1 MAGGR
6 GRLRGDPRP
15 REAGIVRSR
24 TATVAAAVFFAL
36 LAATLTL
43 APVAADPE
51 AEALVRKLEDVLRSN
66 SSVGVYRVEVV
77 RPSWRRVMRM
87 KYWDDRI
94 ADRFFIRLL
103 APKKDKD
110 TTFLKVGGNL
120 WMYLPKLE
128 RDIKLPPSMMLNS
141 WMGSDFTND
150 DLVKQSS
157 TVDDY
162 THRVIDREG
171 EGEAS
176 IITVESLPKPE
187 APVVW
192 GKLVLRL
199 RPDGIPVDQVFF
211 DERGT
216 AVRRIV
222 FEKVGTLGGRRT
234 PTQWTVVPLDAPDTR
249 TVLVIEEAEFDVS
262 IAERTFQRANLARS
276 GR

>member
-1 MAGGR
+1 MTAKWR
-6 GRLRGDPRP
+6 
-15 REAGIVRSR
+15 VR
-24 TATVAAAVFFAL
+24 TVGLAT
-36 LAATLTL
+36 AATLGL
-43 APVAADPE
+43 AVLGLVGGPAAADPE
-51 AEALVRKLEDVLRSN
+51 AEALVRMLEEVLRSN

-77 RPSWRRVMRM
+77 RPSWSRVMRM
-87 KYWDDRI
+87 KYWDDRTS
-94 ADRFFIRLL
+94 DRFFIRLL

-199 RPDGIPVDQVFF
+199 RPDGMPLDQVFF

-216 AVRRIV
+216 AVRRMI

-234 PTQWTVVPLDAPDTR
+234 PTQWTIVPLDEPETR
-249 TVLVIEEAEFDVS
+249 TVLVIEEAEFDVP
-262 IAERTFQRANLARS
+262 IAERTFQRANLSRS
-276 GR
+276 ER

>member
-1 MAGGR
+1 MSV
-6 GRLRGDPRP
+6 RLTG
-15 REAGIVRSR
+15 
-24 TATVAAAVFFAL
+24 VAAAAI
-36 LAATLTL
+36 LTL
-43 APVAADPE
+43 VATAFTPAPAAADPE

-66 SSVGVYRVEVV
+66 SSVGVYRVEVI
-77 RPSWRRVMRM
+77 RPSWSRVMRM

-162 THRVIDREG
+162 THHVIERAG
-171 EGEAS
+171 EGEAA

-192 GKLVLRL
+192 GKLVMRL
-199 RPDGIPVDQVFF
+199 RPDGMPVDQVFF

-216 AVRRIV
+216 AVRRID
-222 FEKVGTLGGRRT
+222 FEKVGMFGGRRT
-234 PTQWTVVPLDAPDTR
+234 HTQCTVVPLDEPDNL
-249 TVLVIEEAEFDVS
+249 TVLVIEEAEFDVP
-262 IAERTFQRANLARS
+262 IAEFTFQRANLSRS
-276 GR
+276 ER

>member
-1 MAGGR
+1 MSA
-6 GRLRGDPRP
+6 LRGAVI
-15 REAGIVRSR
+15 AG
-24 TATVAAAVFFAL
+24 
-36 LAATLTL
+36 LAMLFLTG
-43 APVAADPE
+43 APTAADPE

-66 SSVGVYRVEVV
+66 SSIGVYRVEVI

-87 KYWDDRI
+87 KYWDDRT
-94 ADRFFIRLL
+94 AGRFFIRLL

-128 RDIKLPPSMMLNS
+128 RDVKLPPSMMLNS

-157 TVDDY
+157 TVEDY
-162 THRVIDREG
+162 THRIIDREG
-171 EGEAS
+171 TGADS
-176 IITVESLPKPE
+176 IITVEWLPKPE
-187 APVVW
+187 AAVVW
-192 GKLVLRL
+192 GKVVLRL
-199 RPDGIPVDQVFF
+199 HPDGIPLDQVFF

-222 FEKVGTLGGRRT
+222 FDKVGTVGGRRT
-234 PTQWTVVPLDAPDTR
+234 PTQWTVVPLDEPDHQ
-249 TVLVIEEAEFDVS
+249 TVLVIEEAEFDIA
-262 IAERTFQRANLARS
+262 IAERTFQRANLSRS

>member
-1 MAGGR
+1 M
-6 GRLRGDPRP
+6 RP
-15 REAGIVRSR
+15 RA
-24 TATVAAAVFFAL
+24 ATGAAAATLAL
-36 LAATLTL
+36 LAAILTL
-43 APVAADPE
+43 APAAADPE
-51 AEALVRKLEDVLRSN
+51 AEALVRKLEDVLRSD
-66 SSVGVYRVEVV
+66 SSVGVYRIEVV

-199 RPDGIPVDQVFF
+199 RPDGMPLDQVFF
-211 DERGT
+211 DERGA

-222 FEKVGTLGGRRT
+222 FEKVRTLGGRRT
-234 PTQWTVVPLDAPDTR
+234 PTQWTVVPLDEPDTR
-249 TVLVIEEAEFDVS
+249 TVLVIEEAEFDVA
-262 IAERTFQRANLARS
+262 IAEQTFQRANLSRS

>member
-1 MAGGR
+1 MA
-6 GRLRGDPRP
+6 
-15 REAGIVRSR
+15 
-24 TATVAAAVFFAL
+24 TAMFVLVAIAFP
-36 LAATLTL
+36 L

-51 AEALVRKLEDVLRSN
+51 AEELVRKLEDVLRSN
-66 SSVGVYRVEVV
+66 SSIGVYRVEVV
-77 RPSWRRVMRM
+77 RPSWSRVMRM

-157 TVDDY
+157 TIDDY

-171 EGEAS
+171 EGETA
-176 IITVESLPKPE
+176 IITIESLPKPE

-192 GKLVLRL
+192 GKLVMRL
-199 RPDGIPVDQVFF
+199 RPDGMPVDQVFF

-216 AVRRIV
+216 AVRRIN
-222 FEKVGTLGGRRT
+222 FEKVGMLGGRRT
-234 PTQWTVVPLDAPDTR
+234 PTQWTVVPLDEPDNL
-249 TVLVIEEAEFDVS
+249 TVLVIEEAEFDIP
-262 IAERTFQRANLARS
+262 IAERTFQRANLSRS
-276 GR
+276 ER